1 MPLNSRKI
9 ALKTACLAF
18 LAFGLI
24 GSAAGVQPFVCCK
37 RALAAAALVFFAA
50 SVTVKIIN
58 HFVFQIIVSHYI
70 KRQTEQVNED

>member
-9 ALKTACLAF
+9 ALKTACIAF

-37 RALAAAALVFFAA
+37 RALAVAALAFFVT

-58 HFVFQIIVSHYI
+58 HLVFHIIVSHYI
-70 KRQTEQVNED
+70 KRQTEQTNED